1 MPETLQYFG
10 QLGININE
18 VYGMSECTGATTW
31 SLDETHTWGSC
42 GFAMPGCEVVIKD
55 LTGKILTKP
64 GEEGELCYRG
74 RHIMMGARIKTVC
87 KSQSCM
93 VSTLPIICKQTV
105 LDLVGSGT

>member
-55 LTGKILTKP
+55 LTGNILTKP

-74 RHIMMGARIKTVC
+74 RHIMMGARNN
-87 KSQSCM
+87 M
-93 VSTLPIICKQTV
+93 
-105 LDLVGSGT
+105 

>member
-74 RHIMMGARIKTVC
+74 RHIMMGENLYHQPCMTVIWHTI
-87 KSQSCM
+87 
-93 VSTLPIICKQTV
+93 STSFVRAPGGQA
-105 LDLVGSGT
+105 